1 MYEKLDIYDK
11 MTWKKGPNA
20 IKKWLLVTK
29 WQKKSEGG
37 RHSSLF
43 VTCFLNSIGT
53 STYGEEVPVIDSPLM
68 MIYYVY
74 HLDRSNI
81 LYNRFIDYIL
91 FCKFT
96 TFPVNIYLYK

>member
-1 MYEKLDIYDK
+1 
-11 MTWKKGPNA
+11 
-20 IKKWLLVTK
+20 VTK
-29 WQKKSEGG
+29 WQKKVEGG
-37 RHSSLF
+37 RYGSLF

-53 STYGEEVPVIDSPLM
+53 STYGEEVPVIDPPLM

-96 TFPVNIYLYK
+96 SFPVNIYLYK